1 VAQFHRAAAGIDHL
15 ERLGRGDSPVHR
27 LHTGAKGVVTLLYIV
42 LVVSFPSRNV
52 SGLVP
57 FCLYPAVFMSLSRT
71 PYRPLL
77 SRLIIALPFALAG
90 GISNIIL
97 LRETAFVFGSFTVTG
112 GMVSFASIMLKSV
125 LSVFA
130 VLILIATTSFTDLS
144 AVLTAPRS
152 LRIIGLQLVMTYRYI
167 TTLLDEAQDM
177 STAYLLRAPVRGIK
191 LKDMGSF
198 LGQLL
203 LRSFDRAERV
213 YQAMK
218 CRGFDGVYHGNRP
231 GSLRTA
237 DGIFIVIT
245 TLTLLLLRFFNLS
258 LILGSL
264 MTVV

>member
-1 VAQFHRAAAGIDHL
+1 M
-15 ERLGRGDSPVHR
+15 
-27 LHTGAKGVVTLLYIV
+27 
-42 LVVSFPSRNV
+42 LVISFPSQNV

-57 FCLYPAVFMSLSRT
+57 FCLYPAVFMSLSLT

-77 SRLIIALPFALAG
+77 SRLAAALPFALAG

-97 LRETAFVFGSFTVTG
+97 LRETAFFVGGFSVTV
-112 GMVSFASIMLKSV
+112 GMVSFASIMLKCV

-130 VLILIATTSFTDLS
+130 VLILIATTSFADLS
-144 AVLTAPRS
+144 AWLTAPRP

-177 STAYLLRAPVRGIK
+177 FIAYILRAPEHRGIK
-191 LKDMGSF
+191 MKDMGPF

-218 CRGFDGVYHGNRP
+218 CRGFAGIYHGNHPGAPRP
-231 GSLRTA
+231 A
-237 DGIFIVIT
+237 DGAFVLVT
-245 TLTLLLLRFFNLS
+245 TLALLALRFFNLS
-258 LILGSL
+258 RLLGRL
-264 MTVV
+264 GELFHA